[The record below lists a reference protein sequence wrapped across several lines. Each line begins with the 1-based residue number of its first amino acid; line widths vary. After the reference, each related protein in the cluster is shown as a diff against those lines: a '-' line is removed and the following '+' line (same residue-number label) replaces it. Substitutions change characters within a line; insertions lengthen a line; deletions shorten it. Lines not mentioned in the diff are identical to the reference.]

1 MATQLTLNDR
11 GYFEARGLN
20 ILAFS
25 NWYDGMFSDAKI
37 AGVEIIHH
45 ETRTAT
51 NGDVRLSPTPG
62 QWDRLPELV
71 GRAVDRRSGTITTRL
86 AYPDLGLHYAVTVT
100 AQAQGVILAVDLERP
115 LPPELAGR
123 AGLNL
128 EFLPSAYFGRGY
140 LADGRAGL
148 LPRYPSG
155 PMVAPGEPAP
165 FAAARTI
172 VLAPEEPA
180 RRVSVSAAEG
190 ELLLFDG
197 RNTAQNGWYVLR
209 SLLPAGRAGRV
220 VEWRLTAG
228 TLPGWVRPPV
238 IAHSQVGYHPDQ
250 RKTAVIELDRNDS
263 PIHHARLLRVAED
276 GEPVAHYTAGP
287 DIWGRYLRYNYL
299 SFDFSPVRAPGL
311 YLIEYGATRTRPFP
325 IGPEV
330 YAAAWHPTLDVFFPV
345 QMDHME
351 VREAYR
357 VWHGAAHLD
366 DARQAPVDHEHF
378 DLYAQGPSTDTPF
391 QPGEHI
397 PGLNYGGWF
406 DAGDFDIRTQT
417 QYATLLDLVWAWESF
432 RITRDETSVDQAR
445 RRVAIHAPDGVPDLL
460 QQIEHGALGLIA
472 QHRALGRAIC
482 GIVEPDLAQY
492 AHLGDAVTKTD
503 NRVFSPLLAEGE
515 VDGGRSGTP
524 DDRWAFTSRSTP
536 LNYGSAAALAAAS
549 RALRG
554 YRDELAD
561 ECLSTAVRVWDEE
574 HSHAPDI
581 FQHGN
586 TTGGDLDEEE
596 LRAAVELL
604 ISTGEPRYGQR
615 VEALWPTIDGQ
626 FGAHGALAARALPH
640 MGAAFAERLEGRTR
654 AYAEEL
660 RRIAA
665 ENPFGV
671 PISTAGW
678 AGNGTIIRFA
688 LTNYALHRAFPA
700 LIDPEHVF
708 RGLGYLYGCHPA
720 SDISFVSGVGAAS
733 KEVAYGNNRA
743 DFSFIAGGVVP
754 GVLILKPD
762 FPEHK
767 ADWPFFW
774 GQNEYVV
781 DVGAAYLML
790 VNAVHALLNGAPDH
804 LAAGPRLAAKEH

>member
-1 MATQLTLNDR
+1 MATRLTLNDL

-20 ILAFS
+20 VLAFS

-37 AGVEIIHH
+37 AGVELIHH

-71 GRAVDRRSGTITTRL
+71 GRAVDRRAATITTRL
-86 AYPDLGLHYAVTVT
+86 AYPDLGLRYAVTV
-100 AQAQGVILAVDLERP
+100 AAASQGVTIAVDLDEP
-115 LPPELAGR
+115 LPATLAGH

-128 EFLPSAYFGRGY
+128 EFLPAAYFGKGY
-140 LADGRAGL
+140 LADSRPGL
-148 LPRYPSG
+148 LPRSPSG
-155 PMVAPGEPAP
+155 PMLRPGEPAP
-165 FAAARTI
+165 FARGRAIT
-172 VLAPEEPA
+172 LAPEDPA
-180 RRVSVSAAEG
+180 RRVSVSTADG

-220 VEWRLTAG
+220 VEWRLTAS

-238 IAHSQVGYHPDQ
+238 IAHSQVGYHPGQ
-250 RKTAVIELDRNDS
+250 RKVALIELDRADR
-263 PIHHARLLRVAED
+263 PLRQARLLRIAED
-276 GEPVAHYTAGP
+276 GEPVASYSAGLGA
-287 DIWGRYLRYNYL
+287 WGPYLRYTYL

-311 YLIEYGATRTRPFP
+311 YQIEYGDTRSAPFP
-325 IGPEV
+325 IGADV
-330 YAAAWHPTLDVFFPV
+330 YAEAWHPTLDVFLPV

-357 VWHGAAHLD
+357 VWHGAPHLD
-366 DARQAPVDHEHF
+366 DARQAPVNHEHF
-378 DLYAQGPSTDTPF
+378 DLYAQGPTTDTPF

-397 PGLNYGGWF
+397 PGLNVGGWF
-406 DAGDFDIRTQT
+406 DAGDYDIRTQT
-417 QYATLLDLVWAWESF
+417 QYAALLDLVWAWESF
-432 RITRDETSVDQAR
+432 HITRDETTVDQAG
-445 RRVAIHAPDGVPDLL
+445 RRVEIHAPDGLPDLL

-472 QHRALGRAIC
+472 QQRALGRAIC

-492 AHLGDAVTKTD
+492 RHLGDAVTKTD
-503 NRVFSPLLAEGE
+503 NIV
-515 VDGGRSGTP
+515 GTP

-536 LNYGSAAALAAAS
+536 LNYGSAAGLAAAS

-554 YRDELAD
+554 HNDALAD
-561 ECLSTAVRVWDEE
+561 ECLAAAARVWDEE
-574 HSHAPDI
+574 HDREPAL
-581 FQHGN
+581 FRHGN
-586 TTGGDLDEEE
+586 TTGGELDEEE

-604 ISTGEPRYGQR
+604 LATGETRYAWR
-615 VEALWPTIDGQ
+615 VEALWPAIDGS
-626 FGAHGALAARALPH
+626 FGELGATVARALPH
-640 MGAAFAERLEGRTR
+640 MGPAFARRLEER
-654 AYAEEL
+654 ARAFADEL
-660 RRIAA
+660 RRLGA

-678 AGNGTIIRFA
+678 AGNGQIIRLA
-688 LTNYALHRAFPA
+688 LTAYALHMAFPA
-700 LIDPEHVF
+700 LIDAEF
-708 RGLGYLYGCHPA
+708 IYQALGYLYGCHPG

-733 KEVAYGNNRA
+733 AEVAYGNNRA
-743 DFSFIAGGVVP
+743 DFAFIAGGVVP

-790 VNAVHALLNGAPDH
+790 VNAAHALLNDITDH
-804 LAAGPRLAAKEH
+804 LALGPAARRQGAPR